1 MSSLT
6 LLNEEQR
13 DVLQEIMN
21 IAMGQAAD
29 KLAQLTNTFVTLSVP
44 KVHATHRL
52 DATSLPASL
61 PQGPASIVTRQSFL
75 GKFRGEV
82 FVCFGNGGADQLAE
96 LMGYDPLP
104 GVENDELM
112 LDVTNILS
120 GSCIAGLAEQVSA
133 QVTYDAPSI
142 LDRGKSFQESLLSHT
157 LRDHQALVLEIR
169 FEIETHQFSCD
180 LLVCITESTVATVIE
195 AIDRL
200 VNDL

>member
-6 LLNEEQR
+6 LLTEDQR
-13 DVLQEIMN
+13 DVLQELMN

-44 KVHATHRL
+44 KVHATNRL
-52 DATSLPASL
+52 DAGSVPSLPDGSA
-61 PQGPASIVTRQSFL
+61 AIVTRQSFL

-82 FVCFGNGGADQLAE
+82 FVCFGDGGADTLSE
-96 LMGYDPLP
+96 LLGYDHLP
-104 GVENDELM
+104 GVESDELM

-120 GSCIAGLAEQVSA
+120 GSCIAGLADQVSA
-133 QVTYDAPSI
+133 KVTYDAPTI
-142 LDRGKSFQESLLSHT
+142 LTRGKSVHESLLSHT
-157 LRDHQALVLEIR
+157 FRDHQTLVLEIR
-169 FEIETHQFSCD
+169 FEIEAHHFTCD
-180 LLVCITESTVATVIE
+180 LLVCITESTVTTVIE